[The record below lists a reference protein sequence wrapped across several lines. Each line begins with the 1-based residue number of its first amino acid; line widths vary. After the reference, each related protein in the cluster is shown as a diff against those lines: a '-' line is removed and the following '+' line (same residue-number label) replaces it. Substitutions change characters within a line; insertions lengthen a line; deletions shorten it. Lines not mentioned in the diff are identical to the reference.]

1 MSNRFWGTVC
11 YLVGTVIATYGI
23 VADRP
28 EPFGNKVL
36 VLFLGSLVFLSNGW
50 LMLMLASAHFSR
62 ADKSKDSKFTYLRD
76 L

>member
-11 YLVGTVIATYGI
+11 YFVGTVIATYGI

-50 LMLMLASAHFSR
+50 LALMIASAHFSR
-62 ADKSKDSKFTYLRD
+62 ADKPKDSE
-76 L
+76 